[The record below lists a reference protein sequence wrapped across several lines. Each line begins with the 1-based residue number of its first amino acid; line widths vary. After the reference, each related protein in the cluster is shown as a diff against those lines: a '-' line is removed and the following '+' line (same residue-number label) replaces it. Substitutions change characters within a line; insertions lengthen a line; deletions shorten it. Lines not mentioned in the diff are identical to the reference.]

1 MEIADLR
8 PLFIKSFKIALLLSP
23 ILIISYKIRGEMDKE
38 NIILGFVIS
47 SGLALVIF
55 IIMSQVTEDKSGGY
69 FYWII
74 FILLN
79 IYFHVAINSGKSR

>member
-23 ILIISYKIRGEMDKE
+23 ILIIYYKIRGAMDKE

-47 SGLALVIF
+47 SGLALLIF
-55 IIMSQVTEDKSGGY
+55 TIMSQVTVDKSGGY

>member
-1 MEIADLR
+1 MN
-8 PLFIKSFKIALLLSP
+8 
-23 ILIISYKIRGEMDKE
+23 KE

-47 SGLALVIF
+47 SGLALIIF
-55 IIMSQVTEDKSGGY
+55 IIMSQVTVDKSGGY